1 MKKKLHLLVRG
12 NGRVFFNTIIICFLS
27 GMALN
32 PLSAQTSEPASAL
45 ISTEDLSPNAWKAPA
60 DYSVILEQE
69 RAIAAQQISNSNLNV
84 ETIALFAAY
93 DRLLAYMQADLAVKS
108 PIETIADINYKK
120 VVLEAPTDPI
130 LKDADSGEFSVLY
143 GSLVSK
149 LAFQ

>member
-1 MKKKLHLLVRG
+1 
-12 NGRVFFNTIIICFLS
+12 
-27 GMALN
+27 MALN